1 MPVPRS
7 PEARTEIL
15 FVEPHSGGRI
25 SGGYLYNQRIAAAAP
40 EVRRCPVAVATLERD
55 LARLDTRAAE
65 LVLLD
70 SLFLTP
76 ELAAPFTR
84 LEHRQEFALGVLLH
98 AFPSFIARAGDR
110 EQLAR
115 ALPLRPTRQELEL
128 LQALDVLVAPGPAVP
143 RLLAECGAAT
153 PCVVCPPGVD
163 PPPPRA
169 ARAEAGVVRFISLG
183 AVTRLKGFRDAL
195 LALSAVRSRAWRW
208 TIAGSLD
215 VEPEFVAELRSLSA
229 TLQLDAN
236 VCLAGQLEH
245 AAALAALHESDAL
258 LISSF
263 TENHPLVALE
273 ALVLGVPVAGYA
285 VGGLP
290 DIIRHDHTG
299 VLAPHLDIA
308 ALAALLE
315 RLVLEPV
322 ERQRLARNAA
332 HAGAALPSW
341 RDAGRQ
347 FVSNVR
353 ARGAPGEQA

>member
-1 MPVPRS
+1 MSVPRS
-7 PEARTEIL
+7 PEAPTEIL

-40 EVRRCPVAVATLERD
+40 EVRRCPVAIDTLQRD
-55 LARLDTRAAE
+55 LARLDTRDAE

-76 ELAAPFTR
+76 ELASPFTR
-84 LEHRQEFALGVLLH
+84 LERRGKFALGVLLH

-110 EQLAR
+110 EQLAS
-115 ALPLRPTRQELEL
+115 ALPLRPTRQELTL
-128 LQALDVLVAPGPAVP
+128 LKALDVLVAPGPHVP
-143 RLLAECGAAT
+143 RLLAECGAGT

-163 PPPPRA
+163 HPPPRA
-169 ARAEAGVVRFISLG
+169 PRAESAVVRFLSLG

-195 LALSAVRSRAWRW
+195 LALSTVRSRAWRW
-208 TIAGSLD
+208 TIAGSLE
-215 VEPEFVAELRSLSA
+215 VEPEFVAELQSLCA
-229 TLQLDAN
+229 ALQLDSN
-236 VCLAGQLEH
+236 VCLAGQLDH
-245 AAALAALHESDAL
+245 AAALAILHDSDAL

-273 ALVLGVPVAGYA
+273 ALAAGVPVAGYA

-290 DIIRHDHTG
+290 DIIRHAHTG
-299 VLAPHLDIA
+299 LLAPHLDVA
-308 ALAALLE
+308 GLAALLE

-322 ERQRLARNAA
+322 ERQRLAQNAA
-332 HAGAALPSW
+332 QAGAALPSW
-341 RDAGRQ
+341 QDAGRQ

-353 ARGAPGEQA
+353 AGRAPGEQA